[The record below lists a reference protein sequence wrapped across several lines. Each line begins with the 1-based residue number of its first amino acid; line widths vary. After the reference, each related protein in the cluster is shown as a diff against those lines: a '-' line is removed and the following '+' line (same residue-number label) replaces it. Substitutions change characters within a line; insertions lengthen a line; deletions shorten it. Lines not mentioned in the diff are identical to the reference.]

1 MFTWDDLK
9 HFLAFARSGSVMG
22 AAKAQGVSQSTVH
35 RRLLDL
41 EERLG
46 RQLIQRHVT
55 GYRLTELGADL
66 LPFAERIEGSVA
78 AFEHH
83 LASSNKELT
92 GVVRVTCSPM
102 TGERLKRTPLLELFQ
117 GRFPDLRV
125 ELIVGDRYFDLA
137 KGEADIAIRSQGP
150 ELEDEALVGRK
161 IAEGAWGVYASRAYV
176 ERHGR
181 PKRPEDIARHSVI
194 QCTGALASHRL
205 SHWLRAVAPNATVA
219 VWVDSVPGMIFAA
232 KSGAGLL
239 PLPHFIGDRESDL
252 MRVIDN
258 IPGLVTHFYLLMP
271 RDMQQTP
278 RVRAFFDFV
287 VSEIKAFRAA
297 LLVHPEAQ
305 NLKSMSVSAAP
316 RVSRRGRS
324 A

>member
-35 RRLLDL
+35 RRLLEL
-41 EERLG
+41 EDQLG

-66 LPFAERIEGSVA
+66 LPFAERIEGAVA
-78 AFEHH
+78 AFEHR
-83 LASSNKELT
+83 LASSDKELT

-102 TGERLKRTPLLELFQ
+102 TGERLKRTPLFDIFQ
-117 GRFPDLRV
+117 ARFPGLRV
-125 ELIVGDRYFDLA
+125 ELIVGDRYFDLS

-150 ELEDEALVGRK
+150 ELDDETLVGRK

-181 PKRPEDIARHSVI
+181 PERPEDVARHSVV
-194 QCTGALASHRL
+194 QCTGVLASHR
-205 SHWLRAVAPNATVA
+205 SSEWLRVVAPNATVA
-219 VWVDSVPGMIFAA
+219 VWAESVPGMILAV
-232 KSGAGLL
+232 KSGAGLS

-252 MRVIDN
+252 VRVIDN
-258 IPGLVTHFYLLMP
+258 IPELVTHFYLLMP
-271 RDMQQTP
+271 RDMQRTP

-297 LLVHPEAQ
+297 LVQPEPPSRKGSSLLP
-305 NLKSMSVSAAP
+305 NSRAP
-316 RVSRRGRS
+316 ERDRR